1 MKRFAIA
8 VDGPAGSGKST
19 VAKAIARKLGII
31 YVDTGA
37 MYRTVALH
45 CKQNNIAWEQEADV
59 AASLDSLKMK
69 IVPEEGGQKIF
80 LNDVDVTTDVR
91 AAEIGKGASAV
102 AAYPKVRERMVE
114 LQQDMAKE
122 HSVIMDGRDIG
133 TVVLPDAEVKIY
145 LDAGVE
151 ERAKRRV
158 GELEAKG
165 EIADFEEIKKMII
178 QRDYNDMNRE
188 HSPLKK
194 ADDAVVLDS
203 TSMTVEEVQQAI
215 LDVVQERVE
224 KVW

>member
-45 CKQNNIAWEQEADV
+45 CKQNGIVWENETEV

-80 LNDVDVTTDVR
+80 LNNVDVTADVR
-91 AAEIGKGASAV
+91 TAEIGKGASAV

-114 LQQDMAKE
+114 LQQEMAKV

-151 ERAKRRV
+151 ERARRRV

-165 EIADFEEIKKMII
+165 EPADFEEIKKMII

-194 ADDAVVLDS
+194 ADDAISLDS
-203 TSMTVEEVQQAI
+203 TSMTAEEVQQAI
-215 LDVVQERVE
+215 LHIVHERVGN
-224 KVW
+224 V

>member
-19 VAKAIARKLGII
+19 VAKAVARKLGIV

-45 CKQNNIAWEQEADV
+45 CIQEGISLADEAAV
-59 AASLDSLKMK
+59 VASLDGLHMR
-69 IVPEEGGQKIF
+69 IQPDTDGQKIF
-80 LNDVDVTTDVR
+80 LNEEDVTAKIRT
-91 AAEIGKGASAV
+91 AEIGRGASDV
-102 AAYPKVRERMVE
+102 GAYQKVRERMVE
-114 LQQDMAKE
+114 IQQKMAKE
-122 HSVIMDGRDIG
+122 LSVIMDGRDIG
-133 TVVLPDAEVKIY
+133 TVVLPEAEVKIY

-151 ERAKRRV
+151 ERARRRV

-165 EIADFEEIKKMII
+165 ETADFEEIKKLII

-215 LDVVQERVE
+215 LDIVQERV
-224 KVW
+224 KNV

>member
-19 VAKAIARKLGII
+19 VAKAVAGKLGII

-45 CKQNNIAWEQEADV
+45 CTQEGISLEDEAV
-59 AASLDSLKMK
+59 VVASLDGLNMR
-69 IVPEEGGQKIF
+69 IQPNEAGQKIF
-80 LNDVDVTTDVR
+80 LNDVDVTTEIR
-91 AAEIGKGASAV
+91 TAEIGKGASTV
-102 AAYPKVRERMVE
+102 GAYQKVRERMVE
-114 LQQDMAKE
+114 IQQEMAKE
-122 HSVIMDGRDIG
+122 LSVIMDGRDIG

-151 ERAKRRV
+151 ERARRRV

-165 EIADFEEIKKMII
+165 ETADFEEIKKMII

-194 ADDAVVLDS
+194 ADDAISLDS
-203 TSMTVEEVQQAI
+203 TSMTIEEVQQAI
-215 LDVVQERVE
+215 LDIVAERVE
-224 KVW
+224 NV

>member
-19 VAKAIARKLGII
+19 VAKMVARKLGII

-45 CKQNNIAWEQEADV
+45 CTQENIPLEEEAAVV
-59 AASLDSLKMK
+59 AVLDGLNMR
-69 IVPEEGGQKIF
+69 IQPNTDGQRIF
-80 LNDVDVTTDVR
+80 LNEEDVTAKLRT
-91 AAEIGKGASAV
+91 AEIGKGASVV
-102 AAYPKVRERMVE
+102 AAYQQVRERMVE
-114 LQQDMAKE
+114 LQQEMARE

-133 TVVLPDAEVKIY
+133 TVVLPHAEVKIY

-151 ERAKRRV
+151 ERARRRV

-165 EIADFEEIKKMII
+165 ETADFEETKKMII

-194 ADDAVVLDS
+194 ADDAISLDS
-203 TSMTVEEVQQAI
+203 TGMSIEEVLQAI
-215 LDVVQERVE
+215 LDITAERV
-224 KVW
+224 KA

>member
-1 MKRFAIA
+1 MSMKRFAIA

-45 CKQNNIAWEQEADV
+45 CKQNGIVWENETEV

-80 LNDVDVTTDVR
+80 LNNVDVTADVR
-91 AAEIGKGASAV
+91 TAEIGKGASAV

-114 LQQDMAKE
+114 LQQEMAKV

-151 ERAKRRV
+151 ERARRRV

-165 EIADFEEIKKMII
+165 EPADFEEIKKMII

-215 LDVVQERVE
+215 LDVVQERV
-224 KVW
+224 K

>member
-19 VAKAIARKLGII
+19 VAKAVARKLGII

-45 CKQNNIAWEQEADV
+45 CSQNAIPWEKEADV
-59 AASLDSLKMK
+59 VAALDSLEMK
-69 IVPEEGGQKIF
+69 IIPEEGGQKIF
-80 LNDVDVTTDVR
+80 LNGNDVTTAVR

-102 AAYPKVRERMVE
+102 AAYPQVRARMVE
-114 LQQDMAKE
+114 MQQEMAQE

-151 ERAKRRV
+151 ERARRRV
-158 GELEAKG
+158 GELAEKG
-165 EIADFEEIKKMII
+165 ETVDFEEIKKMII
-178 QRDYNDMNRE
+178 QRDYNDMHRE

-194 ADDAVVLDS
+194 ADDAISLDS
-203 TSMTVEEVQQAI
+203 TSMTIAEVEQAI
-215 LDVVQERVE
+215 LDIVAERGQEV
-224 KVW
+224 

>member
-1 MKRFAIA
+1 MSMKRFAIA

-19 VAKAIARKLGII
+19 VAKAVARKLGII

-45 CKQNNIAWEQEADV
+45 CKQKGVAWEQEAEV
-59 AASLDSLKMK
+59 VSALDSLKMK

-114 LQQDMAKE
+114 LQQEMAKVN
-122 HSVIMDGRDIG
+122 SVIMDGRDIG

-151 ERAKRRV
+151 ERARRRV

-165 EIADFEEIKKMII
+165 ETADFEEIKKMII

-188 HSPLKK
+188 HSPLKR
-194 ADDAVVLDS
+194 ADDAISLDS
-203 TSMTVEEVQQAI
+203 TSMTVEEVEQAI
-215 LDVVQERVE
+215 LDIVAERV
-224 KVW
+224 KN

>member
-19 VAKAIARKLGII
+19 VAKAVARKLGIV

-45 CKQNNIAWEQEADV
+45 CIQEGISLADEAAV
-59 AASLDSLKMK
+59 VASLDGLNMR
-69 IVPEEGGQKIF
+69 IQPDTDGQKIF
-80 LNDVDVTTDVR
+80 LNEEDVTAKIRT
-91 AAEIGKGASAV
+91 AEIGRGASDV
-102 AAYPKVRERMVE
+102 GAYQKVRERMVE
-114 LQQDMAKE
+114 IQQEMAKE
-122 HSVIMDGRDIG
+122 LSVIMDGRDIG

-151 ERAKRRV
+151 ERARRRV

-165 EIADFEEIKKMII
+165 ETADFEEIKKMII

-194 ADDAVVLDS
+194 ADDAISLDS
-203 TSMTVEEVQQAI
+203 TGMSIEEVQQAI
-215 LDVVQERVE
+215 LSIVQERVGN
-224 KVW
+224 V

>member
-19 VAKAIARKLGII
+19 VAKAVARKLGIV

-45 CKQNNIAWEQEADV
+45 CIQEGISLADEAAV
-59 AASLDSLKMK
+59 VASLDGLNMR
-69 IVPEEGGQKIF
+69 IQPDTDGQKIF
-80 LNDVDVTTDVR
+80 LNEEDVTAKIRT
-91 AAEIGKGASAV
+91 AEIGRGASDGG
-102 AAYPKVRERMVE
+102 AYQKVRERMVE
-114 LQQDMAKE
+114 IQQKMAKE
-122 HSVIMDGRDIG
+122 LSVIMDGRDIG
-133 TVVLPDAEVKIY
+133 TVVLPEAEVKIY

-151 ERAKRRV
+151 ERARRRV

-165 EIADFEEIKKMII
+165 ETADFEEIKKLII

-215 LDVVQERVE
+215 LDIVQERV
-224 KVW
+224 KNV

>member
-19 VAKAIARKLGII
+19 VAKAVARKLGII

-45 CKQNNIAWEQEADV
+45 CKKNGIAWEQETEV
-59 AASLDSLKMK
+59 AASLDSLEMK

-80 LNDVDVTTDVR
+80 LQGVDVTAEVR
-91 AAEIGKGASAV
+91 SAEIGKGASAV
-102 AAYPKVRERMVE
+102 AAYPVVREHMVK

-151 ERAKRRV
+151 ERARRRV

-165 EIADFEEIKKMII
+165 EAADFEEIKKMII

-194 ADDAVVLDS
+194 AEDAVVLDS

-215 LDVVQERVE
+215 MDIVHERV
-224 KVW
+224 

>member
-19 VAKAIARKLGII
+19 VAKAVARKLGII

-45 CKQNNIAWEQEADV
+45 CKQKNIDWAKEADV
-59 AASLDSLKMK
+59 VSALDALEMK
-69 IVPEEGGQKIF
+69 IVPEEGGQRIF
-80 LNDVDVTTDVR
+80 LNGVDVTTEVR
-91 AAEIGKGASAV
+91 SAEIGKGASAV
-102 AAYPKVRERMVE
+102 AVYSKVRERMVE
-114 LQQDMAKE
+114 LQQEMAKE

-133 TVVLPDAEVKIY
+133 TVVLPDAEVKVY

-165 EIADFEEIKKMII
+165 ETADFEEIKKMII
-178 QRDYNDMNRE
+178 ERDYNDMNRE

-203 TSMTVEEVQQAI
+203 TSMTVEEVEQAI
-215 LDVVQERVE
+215 LGIVAERV
-224 KVW
+224 

>member
-19 VAKAIARKLGII
+19 VAKAVARKLGII

-45 CKQNNIAWEQEADV
+45 CKQKNISWEQEADV

-69 IVPEEGGQKIF
+69 IVPEKGGQRIF
-80 LNDVDVTTDVR
+80 LNDVDVTADVR
-91 AAEIGKGASAV
+91 TAEIGKGASAV
-102 AAYPKVRERMVE
+102 AAYPKVRGRMVE
-114 LQQDMAKE
+114 MQQEMAKE

-133 TVVLPDAEVKIY
+133 TVVLPNAEVKIY

-151 ERAKRRV
+151 ERARRRV

-165 EIADFEEIKKMII
+165 ETANFEEIKKMII
-178 QRDYNDMNRE
+178 ERDYNDMNRE

-215 LDVVQERVE
+215 LDIVAERVE
-224 KVW
+224 K

>member
-19 VAKAIARKLGII
+19 VAKAVARKLGIV

-45 CKQNNIAWEQEADV
+45 CIQEGISLADEAAV
-59 AASLDSLKMK
+59 VASLDGLNMR
-69 IVPEEGGQKIF
+69 IQPDTDGQKIF
-80 LNDVDVTTDVR
+80 LNEEDVTAKIRT
-91 AAEIGKGASAV
+91 AEIGRGASDV
-102 AAYPKVRERMVE
+102 GAYQKVRERMVE
-114 LQQDMAKE
+114 IQQKMAKE
-122 HSVIMDGRDIG
+122 LSVIMDGRDIG
-133 TVVLPDAEVKIY
+133 TVVLPEAEVKIY

-151 ERAKRRV
+151 ERARRRV

-165 EIADFEEIKKMII
+165 ETADFEEIKKMII

-215 LDVVQERVE
+215 LDIVQERV
-224 KVW
+224 KNV

>member
-19 VAKAIARKLGII
+19 VAKAVARKLGII

-45 CKQNNIAWEQEADV
+45 CSQKNISWEKEAEV
-59 AASLDSLKMK
+59 VASLDDLKMK
-69 IVPEEGGQKIF
+69 IVPEEGGQRIL
-80 LNDVDVTTDVR
+80 LNDVDVTTEVR
-91 AAEIGKGASAV
+91 SAEIGKGASAV
-102 AAYPKVRERMVE
+102 AVYPKVRERMVE
-114 LQQDMAKE
+114 MQQEMAKE

-133 TVVLPDAEVKIY
+133 TVVLPNAEVKIY

-151 ERAKRRV
+151 ERARRRV

-165 EIADFEEIKKMII
+165 ETADFEEIKKMII
-178 QRDYNDMNRE
+178 QRDYNDMNRA

-194 ADDAVVLDS
+194 ADDAISLDS

-215 LDVVQERVE
+215 LDIVAERVE
-224 KVW
+224 K

>member
-19 VAKAIARKLGII
+19 VAKAVARKLGIV

-45 CKQNNIAWEQEADV
+45 CIQEGISLADEAAV
-59 AASLDSLKMK
+59 VASLDGLNMR
-69 IVPEEGGQKIF
+69 IQPDTDGQKIF
-80 LNDVDVTTDVR
+80 LNEEDVTAKIRT
-91 AAEIGKGASAV
+91 AEIGRGASDV
-102 AAYPKVRERMVE
+102 GAYQKVRERMVE
-114 LQQDMAKE
+114 IQQKMAKE
-122 HSVIMDGRDIG
+122 LSVIMDGRDIG
-133 TVVLPDAEVKIY
+133 TVVLPEAEVKIY

-151 ERAKRRV
+151 ERARRRV

-165 EIADFEEIKKMII
+165 ETADFEEIKKLII

-194 ADDAVVLDS
+194 ADDAISLDS
-203 TSMTVEEVQQAI
+203 TGMSIEEVQQAI
-215 LDVVQERVE
+215 LTIVQERVGN
-224 KVW
+224 V

>member
-1 MKRFAIA
+1 MKRLAIA

-45 CKQNNIAWEQEADV
+45 CKQNDIAWEQEAEV

-80 LNDVDVTTDVR
+80 LNDVDVTADVR
-91 AAEIGKGASAV
+91 TAEIGKGASAV

-114 LQQDMAKE
+114 LQQEMAKE

-165 EIADFEEIKKMII
+165 ETADFEEIKKMII

-224 KVW
+224 NV